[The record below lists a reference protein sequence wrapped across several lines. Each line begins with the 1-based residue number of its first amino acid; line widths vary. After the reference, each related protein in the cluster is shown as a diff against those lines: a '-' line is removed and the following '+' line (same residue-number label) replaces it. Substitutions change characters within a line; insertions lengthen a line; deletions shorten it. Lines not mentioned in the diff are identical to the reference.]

1 MYVIYFLT
9 WEEPI
14 PNNKLSY
21 SGAVEVLERD
31 IFLTNFENKQKINYC
46 TAIIFTFYTKTEWI
60 IFTVKTTLGGNKV
73 QMHLY
78 F

>member
-46 TAIIFTFYTKTEWI
+46 TAIIFTFYTKT
-60 IFTVKTTLGGNKV
+60 VKTTLGGNKV

-78 F
+78 FNIILI